1 MSTSRFARSPT
12 INWLRFVDS
21 NVFLYTLI
29 GSPKRDYEISKSILK
44 RIEDGEEALT
54 SLPVLQEVVDWLEYN
69 VRKKEVGVFLAAV
82 NSYTR
87 MRKVGS
93 RWRDFPKASVEAQ
106 QKAIDFV
113 DALTLYIMRREGITD
128 VYSND
133 KDFDRIGGIK
143 RIFE

>member
-1 MSTSRFARSPT
+1 V
-12 INWLRFVDS
+12 RFVDS

-29 GSPKRDYEISKSILK
+29 GSPKREYEISKVILK
-44 RIEDGEEALT
+44 RIEGGEDALT

-69 VRKKEVGVFLAAV
+69 GRKKEVAVFLAAV

-93 RWRDFPKASVEAQ
+93 RWTDFPKASVEAQ
-106 QKAIDFV
+106 GDAIDFV
-113 DALTLYIMRREGITD
+113 DALTLHIMRREGITE

-133 KDFDRIGGIK
+133 KDFDRVRGIR